1 MSIEKYSAG
10 DTWGQLTLVSDI
22 FGGDDY
28 RSTKKSIFKCSCGLN
43 HFATLNNVT
52 RGIVTHC
59 LACSSKKKSSYKKT
73 HGHSMS
79 FKDRDPIGYKCYYTW
94 QAIKRRCNNKQD
106 SAYDRYGGRGIKVC
120 DRWTDS
126 YQNFLDDIGPPP
138 SADHQID
145 RADNDGNYEP
155 ENCKWVTREEN
166 ARNKRNSR
174 NLVAFGKK
182 QTLQAW
188 ANEIG
193 VKRETIAR
201 RLNSGAGPEDALSKV
216 MKRPGKVRRV
226 STPSGIYETLSE
238 AAHGNGMSIS
248 GMHSRVKSPN
258 FTEWFYTDDVI
269 L

>member
-1 MSIEKYSAG
+1 MSYEIGEVYGSLTIIGLFEGVSASGRKLRMASCLCVCGNEVSCEKYN
-10 DTWGQLTLVSDI
+10 L
-22 FGGDDY
+22 
-28 RSTKKSIFKCSCGLN
+28 STGNTKRCRDCAKNSRGKK
-43 HFATLNNVT
+43 
-52 RGIVTHC
+52 
-59 LACSSKKKSSYKKT
+59 KKT

-106 SAYDRYGGRGIKVC
+106 GAYNRYGGRGINIC
-120 DRWTDS
+120 DRWADS
-126 YQNFLDDIGPPP
+126 YQNFLDDMGPPP

-145 RADNDGNYEP
+145 RADNDGNYKP
-155 ENCKWVTREEN
+155 ENCKWVTGLEN
-166 ARNKRNSR
+166 ARNKRNNRSIF
-174 NLVAFGKK
+174 AFGKE